1 MISGLIKTVAIAAV
15 FLCLSSQNRDAE
27 AADQLVALKK
37 GFHWPHVSSLIG
49 YGGRLWFVNSR
60 KYVNHNSADIWSY
73 DPATGNARYERHLL
87 SQDAGDPVVHDGLLY
102 WPFED
107 SRFSP
112 GRGEF
117 MVTNGRDWRWG
128 LLPEGRAFHVHAM
141 TSSAGALYAAPSAWI
156 ARLQRSTDGGTNWD
170 LVYEHPTPDQRVSRI
185 TALED
190 FNGTLYGGLVAWYR
204 SSGPKLL
211 RWDGTT
217 FRQVAG
223 WPEGSAVP
231 RLQAFGG
238 WLYGVNIAGD
248 SSGLWRT
255 DGAKTEPVKA
265 FAGKPVHGMAAG
277 PKNIWLATGNDGNG
291 ELWRSADGVRWALH
305 QTFPGI
311 RLHGVGVSD
320 GQVYAGGATPTG
332 GVLLGPAPR
341 QTAVVA
347 KPGEPRAVLKEL
359 PRGRARPKGDP
370 AQYLS
375 DLRKALANP
384 ESYDRGIRVRFG
396 PLALSDDPAI
406 GRALGDMLAGPFPA
420 AEATMFGSRRFP
432 AAKMARWYIL
442 WAMAHNGHGRVPVEL
457 ISAAWEAPAN
467 RAEKYFESAP
477 AAAWA
482 AAEIGQRD
490 GATLG
495 ALVARLDRPGDPD
508 WLKGDIIGALTVLT
522 DRRYGYEIGAWK
534 SWWANRKPPGRQSP

>member
-1 MISGLIKTVAIAAV
+1 MISRLVKTVAIAAV
-15 FLCLSSQNRDAE
+15 FLCLTSQNRDAN
-27 AADQLVALKK
+27 AAGQLVTLAK
-37 GFHWPHVSSLIG
+37 GLHWPHVSSLIG
-49 YGGRLWFVNSR
+49 YGGRVWFVNSR
-60 KYVNHNSADIWSY
+60 KYVNHNSADVWSY
-73 DPATGNARYERHLL
+73 DPETGKSRYERHLL
-87 SQDAGDPVVHDGLLY
+87 SQDAGDPIVHNGLLY

-141 TSSAGALYAAPSAWI
+141 TSSDGALYAAPSAWV
-156 ARLQRSTDGGTNWD
+156 ARLQRSTDGGTNWN
-170 LVYEHPTPDQRVSRI
+170 LLYEHPTPDRRVSRI

-231 RLQAFGG
+231 RLQSFGG
-238 WLYGVNIAGD
+238 WLYGVNVAD
-248 SSGLWRT
+248 ESSSLWRT
-255 DGAKTEPVKA
+255 DGTKTEPVNA

-277 PKNIWLATGNDGNG
+277 PKAIWLATGDGG
-291 ELWRSADGVRWALH
+291 DGQLWRSTDGIRWSLH
-305 QTFPGI
+305 QNFPGI
-311 RLHGVGVSD
+311 RLHGVGVFD
-320 GQVYAGGATPTG
+320 GQVYAGGATATG
-332 GVLLGPAPR
+332 GVLLGPAPQRSAAPAGAGKR
-341 QTAVVA
+341 QVGL
-347 KPGEPRAVLKEL
+347 KNLPRARAL
-359 PRGRARPKGDP
+359 PEGDP

-375 DLRKALANP
+375 NLRKALANP
-384 ESYDRGIRVRFG
+384 EGYDRGLRIRFG
-396 PLALSDDPAI
+396 PLALSENPAI
-406 GRALGDMLAGPFPA
+406 GRALGDMLTGPFPV
-420 AEATMFGSRRFP
+420 AEAKMFGGRGFP
-432 AAKMARWYIL
+432 APKMARWYIL
-442 WAMAHNGHGRVPVEL
+442 WAMAHNGHGRVPVDL
-457 ISAAWEAPAN
+457 ISAPWEASEN

-482 AAEIGQRD
+482 AAEIGQKD
-490 GATLG
+490 DATLD

-522 DRRYGYEIGAWK
+522 GRRFAYDVVAWK
-534 SWWANRKPPGRQSP
+534 SWWADRKTPARKTP